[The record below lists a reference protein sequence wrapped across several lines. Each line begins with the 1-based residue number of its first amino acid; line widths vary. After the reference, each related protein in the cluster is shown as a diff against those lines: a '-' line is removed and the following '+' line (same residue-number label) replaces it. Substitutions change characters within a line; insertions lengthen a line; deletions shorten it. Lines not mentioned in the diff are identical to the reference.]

1 MSITSLI
8 ILFLVATIVIYI
20 RNNSG
25 KKRDT
30 PVRNYDNVTPGQPIY
45 SAESGEN
52 EADDD
57 IEGDPLFKKSLD
69 KLTSVVMPD
78 KYGDFNDA
86 KKIGKTIAKINE
98 EVSGYIR
105 PGTEKYVR
113 FFDVLYTIVM
123 GRMLKSGNKMLI
135 SALEYTREQQMDWIE
150 KGKSQTFVKGMSDDP
165 LVAKAEVIM
174 SVCEKCWFKNIK
186 TTMFRKDLE
195 KHNLPK
201 SL

>member
-1 MSITSLI
+1 MSITTLIVI
-8 ILFLVATIVIYI
+8 ILVVAVVIYRRI
-20 RNNSG
+20 SSNN
-25 KKRDT
+25 KKEL
-30 PVRNYDNVTPGQPIY
+30 PVRNTDNAIPPEY
-45 SAESGEN
+45 STETGE
-52 EADDD
+52 D
-57 IEGDPLFKKSLD
+57 IEENPLFRKSLD

-78 KYGDFNDA
+78 KYGDFNEA

-98 EVSGYIR
+98 EVSGYIK
-105 PGTEKYVR
+105 PGTEEYVR
-113 FFDVLYTIVM
+113 FFDVLYIIVM
-123 GRMLKSGNKMLI
+123 GRMLRSGNNMLV

-174 SVCEKCWFKNIK
+174 SVCGKCWFKNIK
-186 TTMFRKDLE
+186 ATMFREDLE

>member
-30 PVRNYDNVTPGQPIY
+30 PVRNSDNVTPEQPIY